1 MIIEGG
7 DPKSLPVTM
16 RVMLESEGGRMMSL
30 RMEGGEVLEDRTFSI
45 RNVMEGAYRLRMVFR
60 LGNLYLKSARVQGED
75 ALDQAF
81 EIRNGEKIAGA
92 EIVLSANG
100 GELTGTVKQDENG
113 EGVAGATILLFSTD
127 PSRQGPRSRWTRTT
141 QSDQQGTF
149 QLRGLAPGEYLVCAL
164 LNHEA
169 GQESAADYLLELA
182 KNAKTVSI
190 SPRAKVTE
198 SLVIQ
203 PTPIVE

>member
-1 MIIEGG
+1 
-7 DPKSLPVTM
+7 
-16 RVMLESEGGRMMSL
+16 
-30 RMEGGEVLEDRTFSI
+30 
-45 RNVMEGAYRLRMVFR
+45 
-60 LGNLYLKSARVQGED
+60 
-75 ALDQAF
+75 LDQAF
-81 EIRNGEKIAGA
+81 EIRNGEKVTGA

-100 GELTGTVKQDENG
+100 GELAGAVKQEENG
-113 EGVAGATILLFSTD
+113 EAVKGATIVMFSAD

-141 QSDQQGTF
+141 QSDQQGNF

-169 GQESAADYLLELA
+169 GAESAPDYIQELA

-190 SPRAKVTE
+190 QPRTKLSE
-198 SLVIQ
+198 SLLIQ